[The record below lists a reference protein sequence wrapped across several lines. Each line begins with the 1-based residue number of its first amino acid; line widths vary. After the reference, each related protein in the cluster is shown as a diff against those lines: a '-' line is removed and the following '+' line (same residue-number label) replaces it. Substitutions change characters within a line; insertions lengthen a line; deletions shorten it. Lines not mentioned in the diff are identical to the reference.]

1 MICPRCKTN
10 LEMSVIHDI
19 EIDHCPACKGV
30 WLDRGELDKIIE
42 RTNSFDSYAW
52 RRNEYHGHHND
63 DHETHYDKHDH
74 DHKERSDDNHFGL
87 GNDYYA
93 NQTQHRRKGFLSEL
107 FDF

>member
-42 RTNSFDSYAW
+42 RSNSFDSQGW
-52 RRNEYHGHHND
+52 RRNEYPGHHDDYEKHYKHDD
-63 DHETHYDKHDH
+63 DHYEGNHHDS
-74 DHKERSDDNHFGL
+74 R
-87 GNDYYA
+87 DYVQGIYGS
-93 NQTQHRRKGFLSEL
+93 QTLRRKSFFSEL